1 MPIITLPDGSKREFD
16 RPVSVLEVAQDIGA
30 GLAKATI
37 AGRVNGERR
46 DACDI
51 INEDANLE
59 IITAKDE
66 DGLEIIRHSCA
77 HLLGHAIKQL
87 FPDVKM
93 AIGPTIEN
101 GFYYDVDLDRSL
113 TQEDIDAIEKR
124 MLELAKTNYDVIKN
138 PVSWQE
144 ARDTFEKRGEP
155 YKMAILDE
163 NIERT
168 ATPALYHHEE
178 YIDMCRGPHVP
189 NMRFCH
195 NFKLMKVAGAY
206 WRGDSK
212 NKRLQRIYGTAWADK
227 KQLAEYLTRLEEAA
241 KRDHRKIGKALDLYH
256 MQEEAPGMV
265 FWHNDG
271 WTIFRELETFVRT
284 KLKEYDYQEVKGPFM
299 MDRVL
304 WEKTGHWQNYG
315 DLMFTTQSE
324 NREYAIKPMN
334 CPGHVQIFN
343 QGLKSYRDLPIRMAE
358 FGSCHRNEPSGSL
371 HGLMRVRGFTQDDAH
386 IFCTE
391 DQIESEVT
399 SCIKMVYD
407 IYSTFGFQ
415 NIQVKLS
422 TRPEKRIGA
431 DDMWDRAEA
440 GLAAA
445 LAHNGLEYEIQEGE
459 GAFYGPKIE
468 FALRDCLDREW
479 QCGTIQ
485 LDFAL
490 PGRLNASYVA
500 EDNDRRTPVM
510 IHRAILGSIERFIG
524 IITEEYAGF
533 FPAWL
538 APVQAIVMNIT
549 DSQADYV
556 QKVVKQLSDAGLRVK
571 ADLRNEKV
579 GFKIRE
585 HTLRRV
591 PYMLVCGDKEIA
603 EGKVAVRTRKGAD
616 LGTFTIEEFA
626 EILKSQVRQRELKL
640 LGEE

>member
-1 MPIITLPDGSKREFD
+1 MPIITLPDGSQRQFD
-16 RPVSVLEVAQDIGA
+16 NPVSVLEVAQSIGA

-46 DACDI
+46 DACDMI
-51 INEDANLE
+51 TEDSTLE

-93 AIGPTIEN
+93 AIGPTIDN
-101 GFYYDVDLDRSL
+101 GFYYDVDLEHSL
-113 TQEDIDAIEKR
+113 SQEDLDALEKR
-124 MLELAKTNYDVIKN
+124 MLELAKTNYDVVKRR
-138 PVSWQE
+138 VSWQE

-163 NIERT
+163 NI
-168 ATPALYHHEE
+168 AKDDHPALYHHEE

-195 NFKLMKVAGAY
+195 HFKLQKVAGAY

-212 NKRLQRIYGTAWADK
+212 NKMLQRVYGTAWADK
-227 KQLAEYLTRLEEAA
+227 KQLNEYLTRLEEAA

-399 SCIKMVYD
+399 SCIRMVYD
-407 IYSTFGFQ
+407 IYSTFGFT
-415 NIQVKLS
+415 NIAVKLS
-422 TRPEKRIGA
+422 TRPENRIG
-431 DDMWDRAEA
+431 DDAMWDRAEQ
-440 GLAAA
+440 GLANA
-445 LAHNGLEYEIQEGE
+445 LAHNGLQYEIQEGE

-479 QCGTIQ
+479 QCGTVQ

-533 FPAWL
+533 FPSWL
-538 APVQAIVMNIT
+538 APVQAVVMNIT
-549 DSQADYV
+549 DSQAEYV
-556 QKVVKQLSDAGLRVK
+556 QKVTKTLSDAGLRVK
-571 ADLRNEKV
+571 SDLRNEKV
-579 GFKIRE
+579 GFKVRE

-591 PYMLVCGDKEIA
+591 PYMLVCGDKEIS
-603 EGKVAVRTRKGAD
+603 EGKVSVRTRRGAD
-616 LGTFTIEEFA
+616 LGTYSVEEFV
-626 EILKSQVRQRELKL
+626 EILKNQVRSRELKL